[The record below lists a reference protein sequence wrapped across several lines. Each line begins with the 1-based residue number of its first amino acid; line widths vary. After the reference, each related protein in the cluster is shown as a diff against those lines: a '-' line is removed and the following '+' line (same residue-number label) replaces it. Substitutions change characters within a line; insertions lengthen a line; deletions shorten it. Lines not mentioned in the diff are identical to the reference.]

1 MMIRSHPPISAIL
14 NGSFQRPLRPIIQ
27 GLVMS
32 VLVCVQVIV
41 EEVMVNTRNRMFS
54 QLDDE
59 IEPSKRGAKMPTV
72 IANRTSLL

>member
-1 MMIRSHPPISAIL
+1 
-14 NGSFQRPLRPIIQ
+14 
-27 GLVMS
+27 
-32 VLVCVQVIV
+32 
-41 EEVMVNTRNRMFS
+41 MVNTRNRMFS